1 MLQILNCL
9 VDDGKF
15 VNDIVAAL
23 EYVKDKHIIHH
34 VLITKKKKYSS
45 RSTIKC
51 RELIDLLHPSE
62 VLDYIKRYDINAI
75 IMHGINSF
83 PISEIQIPHNIKVL
97 WKAWGYDIYRF
108 PTDYAPLVPLNL
120 YKPLTRKIRSH
131 NYKARLNRLKTH
143 IYYLLHRRKISKAIA
158 RVDFFSGVLPEEYD
172 LIKER
177 NSFFKAKRL
186 YYPYFNPEEELP
198 PYGDLPLLGH
208 NILCGNSAGES
219 MNHVDILSKLNKID
233 IGSNKVIVP
242 LSYGGNK
249 DYVKRVKQYICN
261 SSQNNVVVLDDFL
274 PYEEYVQ
281 LMCSCG
287 FAIYGNEQQAAV
299 GNILLSVFAGQ
310 KVFLSKTSLMYKYL
324 SVRGFVVFSIQDD
337 LNKKELLCQLDDTS
351 KLRNRKLFNTYFS
364 NDMSKDSLKYVLYTL
379 DK

>member
-23 EYVKDKHIIHH
+23 EYVKDKHSVHH
-34 VLITKKKKYSS
+34 VLITEKKSYSS
-45 RSTIKC
+45 CSKIKC
-51 RELIDLLHPSE
+51 REKIDLLHPSE
-62 VLDYIKRYDINAI
+62 VLDYIKQFNINTI
-75 IMHGINSF
+75 ILHSINSF
-83 PISEIQIPHNIKVL
+83 PMCEIQIPHNIKVL

-108 PTDYAPLVPLNL
+108 PTDYAPLVPVNL

-131 NYKARLNRLKTH
+131 NYKARLNRFKTH
-143 IYYLLHRRKISKAIA
+143 IYYLLHRRKIFKAIA
-158 RVDFFSGVLPEEYD
+158 RVDYFSGVLPEEYD

-177 NSFFKAKRL
+177 ISCFKAKRL
-186 YYPYFNPEEELP
+186 YYPYFNSEEELP
-198 PYGDLPLLGH
+198 PYGELPLLGH
-208 NILCGNSAGES
+208 NILCGNSAAES
-219 MNHVDILSKLNKID
+219 MNHVDILSKLNKIS

-249 DYVKRVKQYICN
+249 YYVERVKQYIYNC
-261 SSQNNVVVLDDFL
+261 SQNNVVVLDDFL
-274 PYEEYVQ
+274 PYEKYAQ
-281 LMCSCG
+281 LMHSCG

-299 GNILLSVFAGQ
+299 GNIYISVFMGQ

-337 LNKKELLCQLDDTS
+337 LNKEELSCQLDDAS
-351 KLRNRKLFNTYFS
+351 KLRNRKLFNMYFS
-364 NDMSKDSLKYVLYTL
+364 NDMNKDSLKYVLYIL